1 MSKRKKYDLQS
12 ALTSNHENFD
22 ELLFF
27 AIIKYAPGLFLGEKN
42 FMSLRDML
50 SGMSYAFV
58 ICGQQDKI
66 KYFNGFSEWYNN
78 KYLYHHDAEEEWQK
92 TAVNDYECWWSHIFY
107 TGMSLHQAAFDN
119 FFHEFEMYLD
129 EVHKVHLPVIEKRNI
144 HLPEI
149 E

>member
-1 MSKRKKYDLQS
+1 MSEIPKSPLGKALDKLQS
-12 ALTSNHENFD
+12 EFD

-27 AIIKYAPGLFLGEKN
+27 AILKYAPGLFLGEKN

-58 ICGQQDKI
+58 ICGQQDKM
-66 KYFNGFSEWYNN
+66 KYFNDFSEWYNN

-92 TAVNDYECWWSHIFY
+92 TAVNGYECWWSHIFY

-119 FFHEFEMYLD
+119 FFHKFEMYLD
-129 EVHKVHLPVIEKRNI
+129 EEHNI